1 MMEQKVLKLIH
12 HVTSSFDR
20 AAVSLLSRDLIRFGA
35 DKYTF
40 GVSSLAIISCTFY
53 RVSSDNL
60 IYTNADLFLK
70 VFLGMNVEG
79 ESQNLRLG

>member
-1 MMEQKVLKLIH
+1 MLKLIH

-35 DKYTF
+35 DKYIF
-40 GVSSLAIISCTFY
+40 GVLSLVFISCTFY

-60 IYTNADLFLK
+60 IYTNEDLFFK
-70 VFLGMNVEG
+70 DVLGMNVC
-79 ESQNLRLG
+79 